1 MTTNNLNPVG
11 TTLPATL
18 PTPTPAPS
26 GMSVLAK
33 LVIGIAALFFT
44 AFLYVAFSGSGSS
57 RPPTMPPARGEDQLD
72 DRQRQEVERITLAL
86 HGFFGNTPS
95 AYAEEFGRIYAK
107 FTGDCPITA
116 HDIGAA
122 NLLLTNLSSPAS
134 AEPSVRVDPSRE
146 TNEQR
151 RLLREAQDRELE
163 ETLRIDQQREAEE
176 QSLRERESA
185 MTKALTPLNAEI
197 SEATTALGARYKELS
212 PLDRPWQI
220 ISNQACYGGMKAEE
234 TYATKFQQIAKHCS
248 LEESL
253 DRSIPDD
260 RYRKRVDAFNAQF
273 PDEGEAFAQ
282 KRATLAESY
291 QAYTATLKQVHERL
305 AWVRLRA
312 YHDEVGEEF
321 FAAQF
326 SREFLSKVRN
336 GEALLRP

>member
-1 MTTNNLNPVG
+1 MTTNNLNPIG

-44 AFLYVAFSGSGSS
+44 AFLYVAFSGSGKPS
-57 RPPTMPPARGEDQLD
+57 TMPPVRKEDQLD
-72 DRQRQEVERITLAL
+72 ESQRQEIERITLAL
-86 HGFFGNTPS
+86 HGFFENTPP

-107 FTGDCPITA
+107 FTGECSITA
-116 HDIGAA
+116 HDIEAA
-122 NLLLTNLSSPAS
+122 NLLLANLSSPAS
-134 AEPSVRVDPSRE
+134 AESSVRVGPSRE

-151 RLLREAQDRELE
+151 RRLREQQDE
-163 ETLRIDQQREAEE
+163 EFAEASVVDQLRKAKE
-176 QSLRERESA
+176 QSLRERETA
-185 MTKALTPLNAEI
+185 MTEALTPLNAEI
-197 SEATTALGARYKELS
+197 SEAKEALGVRLGALN
-212 PLDRPWQI
+212 PLQECWRMV
-220 ISNQACYGGMKAEE
+220 SNYASFNVKLRAEE
-234 TYATKFQQIAKHCS
+234 TYATVFEGFEKRFGVT
-248 LEESL
+248 ESL
-253 DRSIPDD
+253 DRSIPEDCYHEAVT
-260 RYRKRVDAFNAQF
+260 RFNAQF

-282 KRATLAESY
+282 KRTILDKSY
-291 QAYTATLKQVHERL
+291 KAYNAQLREVRERL

-336 GEALLRP
+336 GEELPRP